1 MDTLFDI
8 VEETQLM
15 GTPVMDTE
23 AFMQLLI
30 RFFFISFI
38 TRRAGG
44 GITISHSP

>member
-30 RFFFISFI
+30 RFFFNFVIV
-38 TRRAGG
+38 
-44 GITISHSP
+44 GIIIHFFY